1 MERERGRGTERG
13 ERERGREGTET
24 ESKNERGSRTEDK
37 AETEAERTGGIGNQ
51 TEEEMK
57 GDIYYARE
65 ILLILRSIRSL
76 IRTHVQMEQR
86 RGTETWVGGA

>member
-13 ERERGREGTET
+13 GRERGREGTET
-24 ESKNERGSRTEDK
+24 ESENERGSQTEDK

-65 ILLILRSIRSL
+65 
-76 IRTHVQMEQR
+76 T
-86 RGTETWVGGA
+86 